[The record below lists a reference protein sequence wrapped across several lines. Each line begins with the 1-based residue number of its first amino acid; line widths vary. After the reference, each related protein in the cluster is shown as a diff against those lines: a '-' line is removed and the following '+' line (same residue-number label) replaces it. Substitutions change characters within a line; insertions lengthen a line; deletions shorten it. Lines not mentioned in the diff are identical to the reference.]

1 MAENVPPGGGFRPVD
16 EALLRLL
23 AAQNVV
29 LRAVLCTLARRGV
42 AFRQRDPDRA
52 RMWLDAL
59 AVHPL
64 FKGGQFLFDL
74 LEWEDFMLD
83 GEPPPLIDGAALA
96 AVLDL
101 VKQGLDALR
110 QAIEGEPV
118 ATLSPVDI
126 PSPTDLP
133 PLEAGFTL
141 YRDVVL
147 GLLDAALGTQTV
159 DTPGAA

>member
-1 MAENVPPGGGFRPVD
+1 MAENVSPSGGFQPVD

-23 AAQNVV
+23 ASQNVAM
-29 LRAVLCTLARRGV
+29 RAVLCTLARRGV
-42 AFRQRDPDRA
+42 AFRQREPERA

-96 AVLDL
+96 AVLTL
-101 VKQGLDALR
+101 MQQGLDALR
-110 QAIEGEPV
+110 RMIEGEPA
-118 ATLSPVDI
+118 ATLAPVDI
-126 PSPTDLP
+126 PSSTNLP
-133 PLEAGFTL
+133 PLEAGFIL

-147 GLLDAALGTQTV
+147 GLLDAALGTQAV
-159 DTPGAA
+159 DAPGTA